1 MNMALLRLAA
11 VAIAI
16 MAVVDPAVTSSR
28 ASRPVVSI
36 VPTSAGEVALSGRV
50 EQAIARRFTVVR
62 GRMDGA
68 AGTVLVGTTLPDEFT
83 SMPGTVVAVSSATTS
98 PSVEIVDVDVP
109 REVSLNA
116 RVPVQLRVAVKG
128 TTRQTIEVTLRNAG
142 AIVDTAAASVGGD
155 TTVVAVSLTFV
166 PVAAGPTQLTI
177 SARLTVT
184 GSADSGSVVVDARDA
199 RYPVLFFDPRAS
211 WYSTFVR
218 RAVEEDPRFVVTSR
232 VQTSRGVS
240 NVSGSAPASL
250 RDASLDDYSTIVVGS
265 PDQLS
270 ANDVSALDRYMRDLG
285 GSAVLLLDGRV
296 TANVN
301 RLTGVDRWSSARLQN
316 PVVLDDSSGAGP
328 IRARDLAWPATSPA
342 GMSVHAWNRARD
354 STVRPIV
361 WSVPVGAGRLLAS
374 GALDAWHH
382 RDRGASNFDSYW
394 PLLLAG
400 LSAAA
405 SRPVAI
411 ALGREILQPGQ
422 ETTVRVTVRGAAIA
436 NDRSV
441 SVRAVMTN
449 GSDSSFVRLWPT
461 PEQGTMQGRVVAP
474 ASPGPWRLVVRAGSA
489 IESAAFVVDSVGRS
503 AIADEADIIS
513 AFVSSRGGFSLDD
526 SQLRELPD
534 RLSAAFRPVSR
545 VETWHPMRSAWWL
558 LPFTALLGAEWW
570 WRRRR
575 GLA

>member
-1 MNMALLRLAA
+1 MNMALLRFVA

-28 ASRPVVSI
+28 AARPVVSI
-36 VPTSAGEVALSGRV
+36 VPASAGEEVLADRV
-50 EQAIARRFTVVR
+50 EAAISRRFTVVR

-83 SMPGTVVAVSSATTS
+83 SMPGTVVAVSPGTPS
-98 PSVEIVDVDVP
+98 PSVTIVAVDVP
-109 REVSLNA
+109 RDVPLNA
-116 RVPVQLRVAVKG
+116 RVPVQLRVAVTG
-128 TTRQTIEVTLRNAG
+128 ATRQTIAVVLRSAG
-142 AIVDTAAASVGGD
+142 VVADTATVPFSGDSAIVPFN
-155 TTVVAVSLTFV
+155 LTFV
-166 PVAAGPTQLTI
+166 PLAARLTQLTVE
-177 SARLTVT
+177 ARLTGT
-184 GSADSGSVVVDARDA
+184 SSADSASVVVDAREA

-211 WYSTFVR
+211 WFSTFVR
-218 RAVEEDPRFVVTSR
+218 RAVEGDPRFVATSR

-250 RDASLDDYSTIVVGS
+250 RDASLDAFSSVVVGS

-270 ANDVSALDRYMRDLG
+270 ANDVSALERYMREQG
-285 GSAVLLLDGRV
+285 GSVVLLLDGRV

-301 RLTGVDRWSSARLQN
+301 RLTGVARWSSARLQN
-316 PVVLDDSSGAGP
+316 PVVLDDSSGSGP
-328 IRARDLAWPATSPA
+328 IRARELAWPATSPA
-342 GMSVHAWNRARD
+342 GMSMHVWHRSTD
-354 STVRPIV
+354 STMRPIV

-382 RDRGASNFDSYW
+382 RDRGASKFDSYW
-394 PLLLAG
+394 PQLLAE

-405 SRPVAI
+405 TRPVEI
-411 ALGREILQPGQ
+411 ALGRDILQPGQ
-422 ETTVRVTVRGAAIA
+422 ETTVRVSIRAASIA

-441 SVRAVMTN
+441 HAHAIVTN
-449 GSDSSFVRLWPT
+449 GSDSTFVRLWPT
-461 PEQGTMQGRVVAP
+461 AEQGTMHGTIVAP
-474 ASPGPWRLVVRAGSA
+474 ANPGPWRLVVRAGSA
-489 IESAAFVVDSVGRS
+489 IESAAFVVDPVARS
-503 AIADEADIIS
+503 AIGNEADLIS
-513 AFVSSRGGFSLDD
+513 AFVSSRGGFAIDA
-526 SQLRELPD
+526 SQLRDLPD